1 MNKQERVEQYLIT
14 KYPSLYRQNFKI
26 ECGTGW
32 FAIIDI
38 FSEKLVSRS
47 KKAYVTAAKETYG
60 QLFLEVKGHLPEDYY
75 YIFGLTNMA
84 YSLSQLI
91 CDQCGNRGYLFNCPG
106 IIQPRCNLHGGFS
119 LNSSRPEVSPDLPF
133 SLSNVGVV
141 WREMISNCYLQILMH
156 IRENGMSNVSFK
168 NINKM
173 NSKLVIEFIGGD
185 ETTIGM
191 VDLLVAYTSIT
202 DENTGMLI
210 TKPRELLLNRY
221 NK

>member
-14 KYPSLYRQNFKI
+14 KYPSLYRPNFKI
-26 ECGTGW
+26 ECGTGL

-47 KKAYVTAAKETYG
+47 KNAYVTAAKETYG

-75 YIFGLTNMA
+75 YIFGLTNLA

-106 IIQPRCNLHGGFS
+106 IIQPRCNLYGGLP
-119 LNSSRPEVSPDLPF
+119 LNLSRPEISPDLPF
-133 SLSNVGVV
+133 SLSNIGVA
-141 WREMISNCYLQILMH
+141 WSEMISIVYLQILMH
-156 IRENGMSNVSFK
+156 IRENGMPNVSFK

-173 NSKLVIEFIGGD
+173 NKKLVIEFIGGD
-185 ETTIGM
+185 ETTVGM
-191 VDLLVAYTSIT
+191 FDLLVAYTSLT
-202 DENTGMLI
+202 DENTGVLI
-210 TKPRELLLNRY
+210 KKPRELLMNRY

>member
-14 KYPSLYRQNFKI
+14 KYPSLYRSNFKI

-47 KKAYVTAAKETYG
+47 KEAYVTVAKEKYG
-60 QLFLEVKGHLPEDYY
+60 QLFLDVKGYLPNEYY

-84 YSLSQLI
+84 YSLSELI
-91 CDQCGNRGYLFNCPG
+91 CEQCGNRGYLYNCPE
-106 IIQPRCNLHGGFS
+106 IIQPRCNLHGGFP
-119 LNSSRPEVSPDLPF
+119 LNFSRPEIFPNLPF
-133 SLSNVGVV
+133 CLSTIGVA
-141 WREMISNCYLQILMH
+141 WSEMISNFYMQISMH
-156 IRENGMSNVSFK
+156 IRDNQMPSVSFK

-173 NSKLVIEFIGGD
+173 NKKLAIKFIGGD

-210 TKPRELLLNRY
+210 KKPRELLMNRY